1 MRKYSQTKTK
11 STKQNILQL
20 VQLGLLSGLI
30 ILLQTVIVIPMP
42 GSLTLSLVLVPIVVG
57 AVLYGAKSGAILGGV
72 FGVLVSVM
80 AIQGQLGALTTMMVE
95 HNAILTVTVCM
106 LKGIAAGWIAGLVNG
121 AFKKRPLIGIF
132 AAAAVAPIVNTGIF
146 LLGMFTV
153 FHGVLVEVAGGANLL
168 TFAIVA
174 LVGFNFVIEF
184 GANLLLAPAIA
195 SIVKAV
201 RKIGK

>member
-1 MRKYSQTKTK
+1 MSN
-11 STKQNILQL
+11 TKQTILRL

-30 ILLQTVIVIPMP
+30 ILLQTVIIIPMP

-57 AVLYGAKSGAILGGV
+57 AVLYGAKSGALLGGV

-80 AIQGQLGALTTMMVE
+80 AVQGQLGALTNMMVAY
-95 HNAILTVTVCM
+95 NPFLTVAVCM
-106 LKGIAAGWIAGLVNG
+106 LKGIGAGWLAGLVNG
-121 AFKKRPLIGIF
+121 LFAKRPLIGIF

-153 FHGVLVEVAGGANLL
+153 FRGVLVEVAAGANLL
-168 TFAIVA
+168 SFAIVA

-184 GANLLLAPAIA
+184 VANLLLAPAIS

-201 RKIGK
+201 KKIGK